1 MEDKEEFY
9 IELRQVTE
17 KIKEEELI
25 MICGELNGHVGER
38 VQGFEEV
45 HGGKGFG
52 VRNLEGEMLLEFAE
66 AHKLTV
72 LNTWF
77 VKEDTKK
84 ISY

>member
-1 MEDKEEFY
+1 M
-9 IELRQVTE
+9 
-17 KIKEEELI
+17 
-25 MICGELNGHVGER
+25 
-38 VQGFEEV
+38 QGFEEV
-45 HGGKGFG
+45 HGGRGFG

-84 ISY
+84 IKLMLISAQ

>member
-1 MEDKEEFY
+1 M
-9 IELRQVTE
+9 T
-17 KIKEEELI
+17 
-25 MICGELNGHVGER
+25 CGDLNGHVGER

-45 HGGKGFG
+45 HGCRGFG

-84 ISY
+84 ISYESRGC